1 MHLQVVQVRKKK
13 IPKNFHLLKDEIY
26 LKEYKRLYKLLK
38 IKDIEHIPKFG
49 VVSPKMF
56 EAISVGTVLV
66 MFQGNYS
73 NILLPNIHYI
83 ELKKNLSNLNDVVSK
98 ISDNNFLQN
107 MADRAYKDIILS
119 RKYDY
124 KHFIKSF
131 DKTLITYC
139 KRKFILY
146 FVENSIFYFLQ
157 KKRNLIYEY
166 NK

>member
-1 MHLQVVQVRKKK
+1 
-13 IPKNFHLLKDEIY
+13 
-26 LKEYKRLYKLLK
+26 
-38 IKDIEHIPKFG
+38 
-49 VVSPKMF
+49 MF